1 MLTLKRSNN
10 EPSVFFVLLR
20 IQCLWPPMIKEF
32 QYFSFTIRFVFLK
45 VSAVLGMQPVAFG
58 VQHDENRESKPLGIA
73 EPFEHVWVA
82 IFRAVIHVVD
92 NVIFVHR

>member
-1 MLTLKRSNN
+1 
-10 EPSVFFVLLR
+10 
-20 IQCLWPPMIKEF
+20 
-32 QYFSFTIRFVFLK
+32 
-45 VSAVLGMQPVAFG
+45 
-58 VQHDENRESKPLGIA
+58 LGIA